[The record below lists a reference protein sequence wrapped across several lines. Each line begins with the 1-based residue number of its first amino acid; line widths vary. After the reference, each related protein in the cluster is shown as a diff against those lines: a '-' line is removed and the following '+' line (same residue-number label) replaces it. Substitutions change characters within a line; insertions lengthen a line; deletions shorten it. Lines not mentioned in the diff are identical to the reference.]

1 MNARGAV
8 EAALFSASSPLRVR
22 DIADRTGL
30 SDAKV
35 REMLKILQEEYDERG
50 SAIRISKIGPD
61 FVMRLRDEY
70 LDYSDKF
77 TDAEL
82 TKGMMKPLSAIAYN
96 QPILQSELFKTIG
109 SRIYDDV
116 PVLVEKG
123 FVNAKKVG
131 QTKELSIT
139 KKFMEYFGVEAT
151 SKKDIRKWLDQQS

>member
-8 EAALFSASSPLRVR
+8 EAALLCASCPLRVR

-82 TKGMMKPLSAIAYN
+82 TKGMMKTLSAIAYN

-131 QTKELSIT
+131 QTKELTIT